1 MLFRSRRRIGG
12 RSKLRR
18 MVEAPSRLL
27 LGLLER
33 HDGVARDD
41 RQQLVFGRRNR
52 HVERH
57 AKKIEFETQSL
68 RQRPEH
74 YPFVAHFR
82 AFRHRHDLRRI
93 AGPRF
98 GQERGLELPVR
109 QVVALILKLWWQ
121 DIVRQARRRD
131 HERAARSEEHTSELQ
146 SLMRISYARYSL
158 K

>member
-1 MLFRSRRRIGG
+1 
-12 RSKLRR
+12 

-27 LGLLER
+27 LELLER

-57 AKKIEFETQSL
+57 AKEIEFETQSL

-74 YPFVAHFR
+74 HPFVAYFR
-82 AFRHRHDLRRI
+82 AFRHRHDLGRI

-109 QVVALILKLWWQ
+109 QVVALILKLW
-121 DIVRQARRRD
+121 
-131 HERAARSEEHTSELQ
+131 RSEEHTSELQ
-146 SLMRISYARYSL
+146 SLMRISYAVYCV
-158 K
+158 KTKT